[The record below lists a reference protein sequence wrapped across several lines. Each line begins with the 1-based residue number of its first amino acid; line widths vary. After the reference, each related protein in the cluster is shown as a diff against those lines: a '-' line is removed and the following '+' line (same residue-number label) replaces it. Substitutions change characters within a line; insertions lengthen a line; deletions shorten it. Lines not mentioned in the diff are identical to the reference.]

1 MGAFD
6 VSYGAA
12 ALAGLISF
20 LSPCVLPLVPAYLCF
35 VAGTSLDQL
44 LDQEDGLDTQIARR
58 VKLSGLLFVL
68 GFTTVFV
75 IMGASASA
83 INRIIFDHIDV
94 ISKVAGAVIIVFG
107 LHYMGVFRF
116 ALLQRE
122 IRFNPDKTPAGLVG
136 AYIIGLAFAFGWT
149 PCVGPILATIL
160 TLAAAQDSLGYGVS
174 LLTVY
179 SLGLGIPF
187 LAAAFAIEPFMNF
200 LKRFRRHV
208 HKIEI
213 GAGVLLVATGVLI
226 MTDSLAELAYYIL
239 EAFPA
244 LGKLG

>member
-1 MGAFD
+1 MGVFD
-6 VSYGAA
+6 VSFGAA

-35 VAGTSLDQL
+35 VAGTSLDKL
-44 LDQEDGLDTQIARR
+44 MDEDGVDKHLRKR
-58 VKLSGLLFVL
+58 VVYSALFFVL

-83 INRIIFDHIDV
+83 INRIVFDHIDI
-94 ISKVAGAVIIVFG
+94 ISKVAGVVIIIFG
-107 LHYMGVFRF
+107 LHYMGAFRF
-116 ALLQRE
+116 AFLQRE
-122 IRFNPDKTPAGLVG
+122 MRFNPDKTPTGVIG
-136 AYIIGLAFAFGWT
+136 AYLIGLAFAFGWT

-160 TLAAAQDSLGYGVS
+160 TLAASSDSLGYGIS

-187 LAAAFAIEPFMNF
+187 MAAALAIEPFMNF
-200 LKRFRRHV
+200 LKRFRAHV

-226 MTDSLAELAYYIL
+226 MTDSLASISYYIL
-239 EAFPA
+239 EIVPA
-244 LGKLG
+244 LGELG

>member
-1 MGAFD
+1 MGVFD
-6 VSYGAA
+6 VSFGAA

-20 LSPCVLPLVPAYLCF
+20 LSPCVLPLVPAYICF
-35 VAGTSLDQL
+35 VAGTSLDKL
-44 LDQEDGLDTQIARR
+44 LDDDGIDKAVRQR
-58 VKLSGLLFVL
+58 VIYSSLFFVL

-83 INRIIFDHIDV
+83 INRIVFDHIDI
-94 ISKVAGAVIIVFG
+94 ISKVAGAVIIIFG

-116 ALLQRE
+116 AVLQRE
-122 IRFNPDKTPAGLVG
+122 MRFNPDKTPAGIIG
-136 AYIIGLAFAFGWT
+136 AYLIGLAFAFGWT

-160 TLAAAQDSLGYGVS
+160 TLAASSDSLGYGIS

-187 LAAAFAIEPFMNF
+187 MAAALAIEPFMNF
-200 LKRFRRHV
+200 LKRFRSHI

-213 GAGVLLVATGVLI
+213 GAGVLLVVTGLLI
-226 MTDSLAELAYYIL
+226 MTDSLASISYYIL
-239 EAFPA
+239 EAVPA
-244 LGKLG
+244 LGELG